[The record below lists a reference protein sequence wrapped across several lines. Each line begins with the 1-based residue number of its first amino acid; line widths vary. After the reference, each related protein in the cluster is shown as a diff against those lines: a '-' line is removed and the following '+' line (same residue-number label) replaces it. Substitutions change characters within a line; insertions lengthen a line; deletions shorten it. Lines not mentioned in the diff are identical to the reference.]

1 MADSSQNPT
10 KYSSQLNQHPAS
22 SEITKIPFRLIPQ
35 PLPPPPPPLPPPPP
49 VPPQPQIQ
57 TTHNLVETI
66 SSSPSPS
73 SNIGIS
79 TSPKIVQQ
87 PNIIIPTITTMS
99 STSSGGSGSS
109 PGRPTGGKH
118 AVFRG
123 IRCRTGKW
131 VSEIREPRK
140 TRRIWLGTY
149 PTPEMAAAAYDV
161 AAMALKGSDAI
172 INFPNNINL
181 YPSLPPSPSAAH
193 IRKAAATAAALM
205 KVETGEATS
214 GTTQPGTD
222 DQSSENMH
230 MNIETKDHEYIDEE
244 ALFDMPNLLVDMAE
258 AMMVSPPRMNSPR
271 SDDSP
276 GNSDAESL
284 WSY

>member
-10 KYSSQLNQHPAS
+10 KSSQLDQPPS
-22 SEITKIPFRLIPQ
+22 QITKTPFRLIP
-35 PLPPPPPPLPPPPP
+35 PPPPPPPPLPLP
-49 VPPQPQIQ
+49 VPETQIQ
-57 TTHNLVETI
+57 TTHHLVETI
-66 SSSPSPS
+66 SS
-73 SNIGIS
+73 
-79 TSPKIVQQ
+79 
-87 PNIIIPTITTMS
+87 PNIALEISSKSTPKTVQLPNIIPTITTTTTTTTNTMS
-99 STSSGGSGSS
+99 STSSGGSGSPS
-109 PGRPTGGKH
+109 RPTGGKH

-123 IRCRTGKW
+123 IRSRSGKW

-140 TRRIWLGTY
+140 TTRIWLGTY

-161 AAMALKGSDAI
+161 AAMALKGSDAV
-172 INFPNNINL
+172 INFPDNINS
-181 YPSLPPSPSAAH
+181 YPPLPPSPAAAD

-214 GTTQPGTD
+214 ATQPGTD
-222 DQSSENMH
+222 EQSSESVH
-230 MNIETKDHEYIDEE
+230 MMETRDHEYIDEE

-258 AMMVSPPRMNSPR
+258 AMMVSPPRMTSPR

>member
-22 SEITKIPFRLIPQ
+22 SEITKVPFQLIPQ
-35 PLPPPPPPLPPPPP
+35 PLPPPPPPLPPPP

-123 IRCRTGKW
+123 IRCRSGKW

-172 INFPNNINL
+172 INFPNNINS
-181 YPSLPPSPSAAH
+181 YPSLPPSPSAAD